1 MNFSS
6 KIIEWYKLNKR
17 DLPWR
22 KTKNPYKIWISEIIL
37 QQTQINQGLP
47 YYNKF
52 IIEFPNIFLLA
63 QSDEKKILKL
73 WQGLGYY
80 SRARNLHFTAKY
92 IATHLEGVF
101 PKEYDNIL
109 KLKGIGEYTAAAIAS
124 FAFNKAHAVLDGN
137 VFRVLSRY
145 FNINTPIN
153 TSSGKKEFYLLANK
167 LLDTDDPGTYNQAIM
182 DFGSIQCKPRNPNCK
197 TCILNIDCQSYNY
210 NNQLK
215 LPIKI
220 KPKKKKKIYMEYFYI
235 KNNYFL
241 FLNKRL
247 NNDIWKNLYDFPNI
261 MRINKATKGEILK
274 SIAEEYGNN
283 FKIVKTSKIYIHNL
297 THKKIFAR
305 FWEIKFENLFNENL
319 KKLEKINFND
329 LINYPIPRL
338 IDKFLN
344 DEKLIN

>member
-63 QSDEKKILKL
+63 RSDEKKILKL

-92 IATHLEGVF
+92 IATQLKGVF

-153 TSSGKKEFYLLANK
+153 TSSGKKEFYLLSNK
-167 LLDTDDPGTYNQAIM
+167 LLDTNEPGTYNQAIM
-182 DFGSIQCKPRNPNCK
+182 DFGSLQCKPRNPNCK
-197 TCILNIDCQSYNY
+197 ACVLNIDCQSYNS

-215 LPIKI
+215 LPVKI
-220 KPKKKKKIYMEYFYI
+220 KPKKKKKIYIDYFYI

-247 NNDIWKNLYDFPNI
+247 NQDIWKNLYDFPNI
-261 MRINKATKGEILK
+261 ININKPTKVEISK
-274 SIAEEYGNN
+274 SITEEYGDN
-283 FKIVKTSKIYIHNL
+283 FKIIKTSKIYIHNL

-305 FWEIKFENLFNENL
+305 FWEIKFENLLNENL